1 MKISQKVEKKINDQI
16 NHEFY
21 SAYLYLAMSAYF
33 ERNNLKGFA
42 HWMRKQAEE
51 EKEHAMKYFNYV
63 FERQGNVVL
72 EAIEKPKKEWKNP
85 LEVFEEAFK
94 HEQKVTSLI
103 YEINNVAEEEKDYA
117 TISFN
122 KWFVDEQVEEE
133 ATALEIVEKL
143 KLIGDNKQGLFMMDS
158 ILGKRE

>member
-1 MKISQKVEKKINDQI
+1 MKISQKVEKKINEQI

-33 ERNNLKGFA
+33 ERNNFKGFA
-42 HWMRKQAEE
+42 HWMKKQAEE
-51 EKEHAMKYFNYV
+51 ETKHAIKYFNYV

-72 EAIEKPKKEWKNP
+72 EEIEKPKTEWKNP
-85 LEVFEEAFK
+85 LEAFEDAFK

-103 YEINNVAEEEKDYA
+103 YEINNLASEEKDYA

-133 ATALEIVEKL
+133 STSLEIVEKL
-143 KLIGDNKQGLFMMDS
+143 KLIGDNKQGLFMLDS
-158 ILGKRE
+158 FLGKRE